1 MRDQVYDAMG
11 EKEPKKA
18 DGKFLSKPETDT
30 EQESEVEKGGRED
43 MDISEPA
50 EKLEGKVESTSKQLT
65 ESSGEAKERSSNI
78 RTE

>member
-1 MRDQVYDAMG
+1 M
-11 EKEPKKA
+11 
-18 DGKFLSKPETDT
+18 
-30 EQESEVEKGGRED
+30 EKGGRED